1 MSERIVRPF
10 TIARKNFL
18 FCKTSD
24 GATIT
29 GKLFSMVQTARANG
43 LRVEQCLK
51 YVIDNIKT
59 KKIEELLPWSLSL
72 PEDLKIKK

>member
-1 MSERIVRPF
+1 MSERTVRPF

-29 GKLFSMVQTARANG
+29 GKLFSIVQTARANG
-43 LRVEQCLK
+43 LRVEQYLK
-51 YVIDNIKT
+51 YVIDNIRT